1 MRYIILTLCLILT
14 SALFWGAETVES
26 LTTKATMLENRI
38 HVLEEEKSVIQL
50 EIIKTSER
58 IDVLEGVVIKL
69 GDDQRALRNDLQNEI
84 NNLKTDLQSKVNALE
99 SKDYELT
106 AQINE
111 IQNNL
116 DAHTNWA
123 ESESQRLQNELDK
136 KNKSNNKKITFAYIL
151 AIAALGVAIA
161 N

>member
-14 SALFWGAETVES
+14 PALFWGAETVES

-58 IDVLEGVVIKL
+58 IDVLEGVVTKL

-99 SKDYELT
+99 SKDNELT